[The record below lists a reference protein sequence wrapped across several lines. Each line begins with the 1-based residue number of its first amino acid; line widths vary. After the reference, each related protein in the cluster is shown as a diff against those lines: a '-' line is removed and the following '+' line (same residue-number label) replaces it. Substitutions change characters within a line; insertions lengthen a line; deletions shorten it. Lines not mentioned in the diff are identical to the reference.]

1 MRSRDKIFLAIGS
14 VAILAA
20 TGFGGYALFTGSE
33 ASSQPTSP
41 TTVITQSISPAAT
54 TTTTT
59 TTSTSNVYA
68 DGTYTAIANY
78 LVPHGN
84 VNSINLTL
92 TVSADK
98 ITSASSTNKFSDGE
112 SAAYIDSFKSSLSSS
127 VVGKPLGGVSYSRI
141 GGASLTT
148 SGFLQALKSI
158 QNNAKA

>member
-1 MRSRDKIFLAIGS
+1 MRSSDKIFLAIGS

-20 TGFGGYALFTGSE
+20 TGFGGYALFTGSD
-33 ASSQPTSP
+33 ANSQSASP
-41 TTVITQSISPAAT
+41 TTVVTQSVSPAVTTTNAAT
-54 TTTTT
+54 TA
-59 TTSTSNVYA
+59 SSSVYT

-78 LVPHGN
+78 SVSHGN

-127 VVGKPLGGVSYSRI
+127 VVGKPLGGFSYSRI